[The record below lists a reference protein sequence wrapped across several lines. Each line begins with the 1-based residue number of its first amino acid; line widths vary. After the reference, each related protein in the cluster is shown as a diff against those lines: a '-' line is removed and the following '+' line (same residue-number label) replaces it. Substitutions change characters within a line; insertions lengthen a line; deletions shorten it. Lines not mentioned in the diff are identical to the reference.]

1 MQYIKNDSNKKQEEK
16 IECKIKTM
24 NQILSLM
31 KHIQIITLVC
41 GIVFLVLFLLKNI
54 K

>member
-1 MQYIKNDSNKKQEEK
+1 
-16 IECKIKTM
+16 
-24 NQILSLM
+24 M

-54 K
+54 KWI